1 MFGVVC
7 DYDSSK
13 LKSKQCKQKPH
24 QNVSKLKS
32 KFSLTLG

>member
-7 DYDSSK
+7 DYGSSK
-13 LKSKQCKQKPH
+13 LKGKQGKQKPH

-32 KFSLTLG
+32 KFLLTLG